1 MVPSPHAD
9 LHSLLAA
16 TARSC
21 AERSALEF
29 ADAAGGRVVWSYA
42 QLFERAR
49 RLSTALA
56 ARGVG
61 GGDRVAL
68 VVGNRPEFVVLAL
81 AILRTGAA
89 LLPIHVGYRPR
100 EIAHLLADARP
111 RLVIAGEEESERVAA
126 ALDELP
132 AASRGAVES
141 MLSLDE
147 IRRLAAGESES
158 SEAKGA
164 DATGDDSTGAV
175 ATDAAA
181 DDLAILLY
189 TSGTTGRS
197 KGAML
202 SNGNV
207 RAMIASLHEA
217 WEWRADDALYLA
229 LPLFHLHGLVV
240 GLFSALAAGATVH
253 LEERFDAVR
262 AIDALAAGRA
272 TLFFGVPTLYRRLV
286 EELGQRDRP
295 ARFDGVRLF
304 VSGSAPLPPETFAAF
319 RALTGRDVLERYGMS
334 ETGMLASN
342 PLHGERRAGTVGRPL
357 PGVELRLTDEHGDLV
372 APGAEGEVE
381 ARGPNVF
388 DGYWG
393 APEKTAESFRVDAR
407 GRRWFRTGDL
417 GRIDPEGGYL
427 TLLGRRSEL
436 ILSGGFNVY
445 PRELEEVL
453 LVLPGVRE
461 AAVVGE
467 PHPEFGQSPVA
478 FLVVDRE
485 IAVRELDEHCRSQ
498 LAAFKR
504 PRRFVVVDQLPR
516 NALGKVEKRRL
527 LEPGGIGTLSAPS

>member
-1 MVPSPHAD
+1 MR
-9 LHSLLAA
+9 
-16 TARSC
+16 TAV
-21 AERSALEF
+21 
-29 ADAAGGRVVWSYA
+29 G
-42 QLFERAR
+42 
-49 RLSTALA
+49 STL
-56 ARGVG
+56 G
-61 GGDRVAL
+61 
-68 VVGNRPEFVVLAL
+68 
-81 AILRTGAA
+81 
-89 LLPIHVGYRPR
+89 
-100 EIAHLLADARP
+100 
-111 RLVIAGEEESERVAA
+111 
-126 ALDELP
+126 
-132 AASRGAVES
+132 
-141 MLSLDE
+141 LDE
-147 IRRLAAGESES
+147 IRRLAADESES
-158 SEAKGA
+158 PG
-164 DATGDDSTGAV
+164 STGAV
-175 ATDAAA
+175 AADVDAALVPLDP

-202 SNGNV
+202 SHGNV

-217 WEWRADDALYLA
+217 WEWSQADALYLA

-240 GLFSALAAGATVH
+240 GLFSALAAGATVR
-253 LEERFDAVR
+253 LEERFDAAS
-262 AIDALAAGRA
+262 AIDALAAGRV

-286 EELGQRDRP
+286 EELGRREP
-295 ARFDGVRLF
+295 PPRFDDVRLF

-342 PLHGERRAGTVGRPL
+342 PLHGERRAGTVGLAL
-357 PGVELRLTDEHGDLV
+357 PGVELRLTDERGDVV
-372 APGAEGEVE
+372 APGVEGEVE
-381 ARGPNVF
+381 ARGANVF
-388 DGYWG
+388 AGYWG
-393 APEKTAESFRVDAR
+393 APEKTAESFRVDAS

-417 GRIDPEGGYL
+417 GRVDPESGYL

-485 IAVRELDEHCRSQ
+485 IAARDLDAHCRSQ

-504 PRRFVVVDQLPR
+504 PRRFVFVDELPR

-527 LEPGGIGTLSAPS
+527 LERGGIGTLSAPS